1 MGRLIETTQD
11 EKTLSYY
18 KYYET
23 GLPEIPAERLAL
35 AAAPQPVGRG
45 IPFDEKDDF
54 ILFPADKDYCYV
66 GYGENEDGSCYAA
79 NQTFVPGGRPEMLEW
94 WFVWQGVGP
103 DLRYR
108 LWDPEDHYFSK
119 IAEVEQALDCS
130 IPLRERIWNTTHYV
144 VENIGM
150 GPMPCIL
157 HFKNPV
163 DMGFTK
169 EILWREGCEAIFCG
183 GGSPATVCHK
193 VRIVEGGMMIDS
205 YFWVGYIIDEQGKP
219 GRLDPKTS
227 PIPLLAAARALYTHN
242 LREMGK
248 MAEVLVPLYTEE
260 GDRI

>member
-45 IPFDEKDDF
+45 IPFDKKDDF

-130 IPLRERIWNTTHYV
+130 IPCVSVSGIPPTTLSRTSVWGRCHASS
-144 VENIGM
+144 ISR
-150 GPMPCIL
+150 
-157 HFKNPV
+157 
-163 DMGFTK
+163 
-169 EILWREGCEAIFCG
+169 ILWIWASRKNFCG
-183 GGSPATVCHK
+183 AK
-193 VRIVEGGMMIDS
+193 VA
-205 YFWVGYIIDEQGKP
+205 KP
-219 GRLDPKTS
+219 S
-227 PIPLLAAARALYTHN
+227 SAAA
-242 LREMGK
+242 
-248 MAEVLVPLYTEE
+248 VLQPLSAI
-260 GDRI
+260 RSAS